1 MDQRV
6 TTWRWIVSIFKFRNE
21 IYKQLERKKDGKNE
35 VSFLVSM
42 FPSWVMVIKLSKK
55 VNFCNFVMTLA
66 RSLSLLKQFTYMHLK
81 GVITHSQKMV
91 LFIMLTYC
99 FGDITVWSQIFVTF
113 LLSIFFDALI
123 ANVSLAVA
131 QTPIN
136 HIIFWKSLMRT
147 FRCIYV
153 NCFNRLRFIAAVST
167 KLQKKKKS
175 IFLDYLRSI
184 TEEGNMESR
193 QMTPFYSSTFPL

>member
-1 MDQRV
+1 MGIWLRWVEKIITSKCPNRQLLGKNWSILQTRMDQRV

-99 FGDITVWSQIFVTF
+99 FGDITVWSQNFCYISVEY
-113 LLSIFFDALI
+113 L
-123 ANVSLAVA
+123 
-131 QTPIN
+131 
-136 HIIFWKSLMRT
+136 FW
-147 FRCIYV
+147 
-153 NCFNRLRFIAAVST
+153 CFNC
-167 KLQKKKKS
+167 
-175 IFLDYLRSI
+175 
-184 TEEGNMESR
+184 
-193 QMTPFYSSTFPL
+193 